1 MGGPI
6 RRYGAVIF
14 FSASLPRSL
23 GRPSWPFSSSLVP
36 FILVAVIWGLGN
48 AFDYP
53 ALVAYSIDLAGSSRG
68 PAIGTYMTFSDSGI
82 GLGSVVMG
90 IVLETTNDTVMFLCL
105 SLMGVIDLF
114 YFYSVLRRRR
124 IGHAHL

>member
-1 MGGPI
+1 M
-6 RRYGAVIF
+6 ALL
-14 FSASLPRSL
+14 A
-23 GRPSWPFSSSLVP
+23 FSSSLVP

-48 AFDYP
+48 AFDYT
-53 ALVAYSIDLAGSSRG
+53 ALVAYSIDLAESSRG

-82 GLGSVVMG
+82 GLGSVLMG
-90 IVLETTNDTVMFLCL
+90 IVLETTNDTVMFLCP

-124 IGHAHL
+124 IGHAYL

>member
-1 MGGPI
+1 MSNQKIWTRDFILSFLAQIVGM
-6 RRYGAVIF
+6 ALL
-14 FSASLPRSL
+14 A
-23 GRPSWPFSSSLVP
+23 FSSSLVP